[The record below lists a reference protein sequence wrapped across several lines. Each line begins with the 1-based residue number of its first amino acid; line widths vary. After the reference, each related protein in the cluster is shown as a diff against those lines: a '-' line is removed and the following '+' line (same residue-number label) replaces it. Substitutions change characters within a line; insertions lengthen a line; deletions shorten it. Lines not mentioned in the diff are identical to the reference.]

1 MKRKLDAALRANDTE
16 LLAQLDKEK
25 EKLAKFKATAAKN
38 FKKTCRKL
46 IIRNYGETKWNPD
59 EYDRLISTGLFG
71 KSLLRHLGISHDQLD
86 GKQKGNQGNYS
97 GSSDSGQISHELKS
111 SQKISILKDKEKE
124 YDAKN
129 DKGDQHYSNH
139 KKIIDQLQES
149 KQQQEK
155 KRKTK

>member
-16 LLAQLDKEK
+16 LLTQLDKEK

-86 GKQKGNQGNYS
+86 GKQKGNQGNYI
-97 GSSDSGQISHELKS
+97 GSSDSGKTSHELKNI
-111 SQKISILKDKEKE
+111 QKIPILKDKKKE
-124 YDAKN
+124 SDAKN
-129 DKGDQHYSNH
+129 DKGDWHSSTH
-139 KKIIDQLQES
+139 KKIIDQPQER
-149 KQQQEK
+149 KQGEK